1 MWNISFSWGSVS
13 WNLGGSLTHELTSQ
27 TIYEIYSLS
36 SLYIENVLYHTKE
49 YLNEFRSIRL
59 MFYVQSTHT
68 HTHTQY
74 WWNSFLISFQRLRWK
89 VLSVHALNNCLIKKK
104 VKDLLINNNAFMF
117 LLAVVLESVKKW
129 MTTPGSN
136 LCKTTLPHWH
146 NVPLNRRFDFLFL
159 RHPLVIIYIFLNLNI
174 LLFL

>member
-13 WNLGGSLTHELTSQ
+13 WKLGGSLTHELTSQ

-36 SLYIENVLYHTKE
+36 SLYIENVFYHTNE
-49 YLNEFRSIRL
+49 YLNEFTSIRL

-68 HTHTQY
+68 HTHT
-74 WWNSFLISFQRLRWK
+74 LRWK
-89 VLSVHALNNCLIKKK
+89 VLSVRALNNCLIKKK

>member
-1 MWNISFSWGSVS
+1 MEFGWKPNSRINIPNDLWNIQPLFI
-13 WNLGGSLTHELTSQ
+13 
-27 TIYEIYSLS
+27 IYRECLLSYQWIPEWIY
-36 SLYIENVLYHTKE
+36 INQINVLC
-49 YLNEFRSIRL
+49 SIH
-59 MFYVQSTHT
+59 THT
-68 HTHTQY
+68 HTHT
-74 WWNSFLISFQRLRWK
+74 LRWK
-89 VLSVHALNNCLIKKK
+89 VLSVRALNNCLIKKK

>member
-36 SLYIENVLYHTKE
+36 SLYIENVLYHTNE

-68 HTHTQY
+68 HTILMKFIFNFFPKTTLK
-74 WWNSFLISFQRLRWK
+74 SSK
-89 VLSVHALNNCLIKKK
+89 CSLNNCLIKKK
-104 VKDLLINNNAFMF
+104 GKVLLINNNAFMF
-117 LLAVVLESVKKW
+117 LLAVVLESVKK
-129 MTTPGSN
+129 MN
-136 LCKTTLPHWH
+136 
-146 NVPLNRRFDFLFL
+146 D
-159 RHPLVIIYIFLNLNI
+159 HPWS
-174 LLFL
+174 